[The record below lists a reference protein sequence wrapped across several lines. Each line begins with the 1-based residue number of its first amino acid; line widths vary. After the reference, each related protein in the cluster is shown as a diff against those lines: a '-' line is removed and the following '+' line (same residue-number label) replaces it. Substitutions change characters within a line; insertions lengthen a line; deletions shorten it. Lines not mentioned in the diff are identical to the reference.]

1 MVTTEI
7 NLDFSERPDNLA
19 DVPVN
24 RIATVDSASGAVANL
39 LYARNV
45 VQVNLG
51 NEMYPTPALA
61 EQFGVSQ
68 AQLSEI
74 FWSGVSVDYRQLQA
88 TGARVRAIL
97 EAGSE
102 VHITSPSGT
111 DLRAR
116 IDDSMIYVSDGVV
129 SPGERERGGAARL
142 VWLPAGEVYLAPM
155 DGTAHG
161 KVVVDRHFFRGEE
174 IRGLTLSFENGRLT
188 SMDAASDFADFAQ
201 QYDIASPGKEAFG
214 FIDVGINANVQIP
227 SGSRMMAWMAAGM
240 VTVGFGSNVW
250 AGGHNNVPYGTN
262 THLPG
267 STLKVD
273 GQVVV
278 DGGVLVIGSLP
289 PFPCIIEVAVPGPR
303 APPWYPSNVLQG
315 KGLGGFW
322 GVLVFPLTDR
332 TRPARHAE
340 TGRFVL
346 LTPFA
351 SGPGVVP
358 WDASHSGGLRACGA
372 SCAARVPVGP
382 WLSPFVNA
390 VEYRGPLCGPE
401 PRQRHRSPLIM
412 RGS

>member
-1 MVTTEI
+1 VSKPDFDALARKLVTQVTNVREGDLVRIRGGTQQAELLENLAVEVRKVGAFPLITLGSDRLDRRMYDDVPAKYDRQTPSLELKLAGMVTTEI

-278 DGGVLVIGSLP
+278 DGGVLVIGS
-289 PFPCIIEVAVPGPR
+289 ER
-303 APPWYPSNVLQG
+303 
-315 KGLGGFW
+315 
-322 GVLVFPLTDR
+322 
-332 TRPARHAE
+332 
-340 TGRFVL
+340 
-346 LTPFA
+346 
-351 SGPGVVP
+351 
-358 WDASHSGGLRACGA
+358 
-372 SCAARVPVGP
+372 
-382 WLSPFVNA
+382 
-390 VEYRGPLCGPE
+390 
-401 PRQRHRSPLIM
+401 
-412 RGS
+412 

>member
-1 MVTTEI
+1 MQRQGRFLTLVSVPVLGLFVTTLGSGPRQVSKPDFDALARKLVTQVTNVREGDLVRIRGGTQQAELLENLAVEVRKVGAFPLITLGSDRLDRRMYDDVPAKYDRQTPSLELKLAGMVTTEI

-278 DGGVLVIGSLP
+278 DGGVLVIGS
-289 PFPCIIEVAVPGPR
+289 ER
-303 APPWYPSNVLQG
+303 
-315 KGLGGFW
+315 
-322 GVLVFPLTDR
+322 
-332 TRPARHAE
+332 
-340 TGRFVL
+340 
-346 LTPFA
+346 
-351 SGPGVVP
+351 
-358 WDASHSGGLRACGA
+358 
-372 SCAARVPVGP
+372 
-382 WLSPFVNA
+382 
-390 VEYRGPLCGPE
+390 
-401 PRQRHRSPLIM
+401 
-412 RGS
+412 